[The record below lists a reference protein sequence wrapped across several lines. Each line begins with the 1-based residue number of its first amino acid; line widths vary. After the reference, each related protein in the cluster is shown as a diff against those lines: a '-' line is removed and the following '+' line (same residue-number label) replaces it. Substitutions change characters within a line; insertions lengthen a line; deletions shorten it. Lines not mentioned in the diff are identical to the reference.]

1 MSASTRGRRPGPS
14 TTHEEILEAAKE
26 CLIEFGYEKSTLRRI
41 ALRAGVSDSLLIHQF
56 GTRDNLLAEALT
68 APKGLDKIINIMRK
82 FPRSMWGRVIA
93 EGIHRGELRNPEGR
107 ESLTLLLRAS
117 AQSEASAQF
126 VTRWVSE
133 VLTEEIRALGVSNPE
148 LRARAFATVMF
159 GTTFTNEILELD
171 VLDKKTQRIQEK
183 IRGRVLQVI
192 LAEDF

>member
-1 MSASTRGRRPGPS
+1 
-14 TTHEEILEAAKE
+14 
-26 CLIEFGYEKSTLRRI
+26 
-41 ALRAGVSDSLLIHQF
+41 
-56 GTRDNLLAEALT
+56 
-68 APKGLDKIINIMRK
+68 MRK